1 MGTQKDIIDILGHEL
16 KTPATV
22 IKLNAQL
29 LEKFSGQIKE
39 DRNEYEKCLNRIN
52 EAIED
57 QLKLMD
63 TLLTSSGIEGNNII
77 LNLEKIDINER
88 IQLCVDSFKNQAE
101 EKNIQIINNSDKNT
115 SYVLADKVK
124 VMEILN
130 NLIGNAIKFTNKG
143 SVTIQTS
150 FNNDYISILIKDTGI
165 GIKDEDISKIWNKF
179 YRVDND
185 CKTKYSDNID
195 IVKPGGTGLGLYVVY
210 NLVKMMKGDIKVESE
225 YGKGSTFIFKLPVY
239 RD

>member
-1 MGTQKDIIDILGHEL
+1 MDTQKDIIDILGHEL

-29 LEKFSGQIKE
+29 LGKFSEQIKE
-39 DRNEYEKCLNRIN
+39 DKEEYDRCLSRISH
-52 EAIED
+52 AIEE
-57 QLKLMD
+57 QLELMD

-77 LNLEKIDINER
+77 LNLEKINILER
-88 IQLCVDSFKNQAE
+88 INVCISGFE
-101 EKNIQIINNSDKNT
+101 EEAKGKNIHIVNKLDKNT
-115 SYVLADKVK
+115 PCVIADKIR

-150 FNNDYISILIKDTGI
+150 FDNDYVSILIKDTGI
-165 GIKDEDISKIWNKF
+165 GIKDEDISKIWDKF
-179 YRVDND
+179 YRVDNNF
-185 CKTKYSDNID
+185 KTRYSDNID